1 MTIKDT
7 VVNLSVFIFCIAKD
21 QFIYTIPH
29 TYLTVIIS
37 FNELAS
43 KSITMFLIILGLLL
57 IIIISAAAKNNF
69 AIAKFVGIGR
79 IVGLLFILIGI
90 STACIKQI
98 DAGEVGVKVL
108 FGSVQN
114 EVLQSGLHFVNPL
127 LDIKRLDV
135 KTQNYTMSGVHDEG
149 DKAGDDAI
157 RVLTS
162 DGLEV
167 TIDLTV
173 LYRVV
178 AADAPRLLRE
188 TGEDFRDKIV
198 RPITRTKIRDNAVY
212 YQAVDLFGNKR
223 DEFQQRIYKTI
234 EDDFKK
240 RGLMLEQLLVR
251 NITLPNSVKASI
263 ESKINAEQDAKKMEF
278 VLLKEKQEAE
288 RKRVEA
294 QGIADY
300 QRIINTGLTDQQLQ
314 YEQIKAMKEI
324 ALSQNAKIIVM
335 GKGNTPLIIDGKQ

>member
-1 MTIKDT
+1 M
-7 VVNLSVFIFCIAKD
+7 L
-21 QFIYTIPH
+21 
-29 TYLTVIIS
+29 
-37 FNELAS
+37 
-43 KSITMFLIILGLLL
+43 LIILGLIIFGVTGIVVKNNIALHRFRNIGRLIGVLL
-57 IIIISAAAKNNF
+57 IVLGIIFSS
-69 AIAKFVGIGR
+69 
-79 IVGLLFILIGI
+79 IVQINAGEIGI
-90 STACIKQI
+90 
-98 DAGEVGVKVL
+98 KVL
-108 FGSVQN
+108 FGSVKKD
-114 EVLQSGLHFVNPL
+114 VLQSGLHFVNPL
-127 LDIKRLDV
+127 YEIKKVDV
-135 KTQNYTMSGVHDEG
+135 KTQNYTMSGVNDEG
-149 DKAGDDAI
+149 GKVGDDAI

-173 LYRVV
+173 LYRVG
-178 AADAPRLLRE
+178 AIDAPKLYQQ
-188 TGEDFRDKIV
+188 TGLDYKDKIV

-212 YQAVDLFGNKR
+212 YQAIELFSTRR
-223 DEFQQRIYKTI
+223 DEFQQRIYRSI
-234 EDDFKK
+234 DEDFKK
-240 RGLMLEQLLVR
+240 RGLLLEQLLVR

-324 ALSQNAKIIVM
+324 ALSQNSKIVVM
-335 GKGNTPLIIDGKQ
+335 GKGNSSILISDK

>member
-1 MTIKDT
+1 
-7 VVNLSVFIFCIAKD
+7 
-21 QFIYTIPH
+21 
-29 TYLTVIIS
+29 
-37 FNELAS
+37 
-43 KSITMFLIILGLLL
+43 MFLIIIGIIVLVLSAILL
-57 IIIISAAAKNNF
+57 KNNPTL
-69 AIAKFVGIGR
+69 AKFKPIGR
-79 IVGLLFILIGI
+79 ILGFIFILLGI
-90 STACIKQI
+90 LTACVIQI
-98 DAGEVGVKVL
+98 DAGQVGVKKL
-108 FGSVQN
+108 FGSIQPD
-114 EVLQSGLHFVNPL
+114 VLTSGLHFINPL
-127 LDIKRLDV
+127 LDIQKLDV
-135 KTQNYTMSGVHDEG
+135 KTQNYTMSGIHDEG
-149 DKAGDDAI
+149 DKVGDDAI

-178 AADAPRLLRE
+178 SGDAPKLLRE
-188 TGEDFRDKIV
+188 TGDDYRDKIV

-223 DEFQQRIYKTI
+223 EEFQQRIYRSI

-278 VLLKEKQEAE
+278 VLQKEKQEAE

-324 ALSQNAKIIVM
+324 ALSANAKAA
-335 GKGNTPLIIDGKQ
+335 PSPC

>member
-1 MTIKDT
+1 M
-7 VVNLSVFIFCIAKD
+7 L
-21 QFIYTIPH
+21 
-29 TYLTVIIS
+29 
-37 FNELAS
+37 
-43 KSITMFLIILGLLL
+43 LIILGLIVFGITGIIVKNNVALQRYGNVGRIIGALL
-57 IIIISAAAKNNF
+57 VILGIIISS
-69 AIAKFVGIGR
+69 
-79 IVGLLFILIGI
+79 IV
-90 STACIKQI
+90 QI
-98 DAGEVGVKVL
+98 DAGEIGIKVL
-108 FGSVQN
+108 FGSVKN
-114 EVLQSGLHFVNPL
+114 DVLHSGLHFVNPL
-127 LDIKRLDV
+127 YEIKKVDV

-149 DKAGDDAI
+149 NQAGDDAI

-178 AADAPRLLRE
+178 SDDAPKLIQQ
-188 TGEDFRDKIV
+188 TGLDFKDKIV

-212 YQAVDLFGNKR
+212 YQAVELFSTKR
-223 DEFQQRIYKTI
+223 DEFQQRIYRTI
-234 EDDFKK
+234 EDDFRK

-278 VLLKEKQEAE
+278 VLQKERQEAE

-324 ALSQNAKIIVM
+324 ALSQNSKIVIM
-335 GKGNTPLIIDGKQ
+335 GKGTAPVLINDK

>member
-1 MTIKDT
+1 MVLIVLGFIIFIAIN
-7 VVNLSVFIFCIAKD
+7 VVVKNNPV
-21 QFIYTIPH
+21 
-29 TYLTVIIS
+29 
-37 FNELAS
+37 
-43 KSITMFLIILGLLL
+43 
-57 IIIISAAAKNNF
+57 AAKF
-69 AIAKFVGIGR
+69 AGAGR
-79 IVGLLFILIGI
+79 ILALIFILLGI
-90 STACIKQI
+90 STACVKQI
-98 DAGEVGVKVL
+98 DAGEIGVKSL
-108 FGSVQN
+108 FGSIQN
-114 EVLQSGLHFVNPL
+114 DIMGSGLHFINPL
-127 LDIKRLDV
+127 LDVKKLDV
-135 KTQNYTMSGVHDEG
+135 KTQNYTMSGVNDEG
-149 DKAGDDAI
+149 NKAGDDAI
-157 RVLTS
+157 KVLTS

-178 AADAPRLLRE
+178 GADAPRLLRE
-188 TGEDFRDKIV
+188 TGEDYRDKIV

-212 YQAVDLFGNKR
+212 YQAVDLFGSKR
-223 DEFQQRIYKTI
+223 DEFQQRIYKSI

-278 VLLKEKQEAE
+278 VLQKEKQEAE

-300 QRIINTGLTDQQLQ
+300 QKIINTGLTDQQLQ

-324 ALSQNAKIIVM
+324 ALSANAKVIVM